1 MSARPVIQGWCPG
14 ALRPMLSGDGWVV
27 RVRPR
32 LGRVTQ
38 EQAKGLAALADTHG
52 NGIIDLSSR
61 ANLQLRGVTEAS
73 HPALIEGLRT
83 LGLVDDSVE
92 AEARR
97 NITLEPFWTP
107 YCASHAV
114 ARALEDMSI
123 ASEAINLPSKFG
135 TVVDCGHAPVL
146 RSVPADIRVE
156 RTLTGL
162 VVAADGMTTGAPV
175 SVDTAPDAVAELM
188 RWFLEAG
195 GSVDGRGRMRS
206 LLARGARPPARFST
220 CALTEAQ
227 APTQVPGI
235 GPQGVLVGLA
245 FGQIRAGDLA
255 ALAALGPLR
264 MTPWRMVLIEG
275 AVAMPS
281 LVGLVTNPSDPLRRV
296 VACTGAPGCLQA
308 LQPTRHLARQLA
320 PHVPEGMLLHVSGCA
335 KGCAH
340 PGIADM
346 VLVATG
352 TGFDLIRN
360 GKADAPAILR
370 NLTASQLETSPELL
384 HGSR

>member
-1 MSARPVIQGWCPG
+1 MSAAPVIQGWCPG
-14 ALRPMLSGDGWVV
+14 ALRPMPSGDGWVV

-38 EQAKGLAALADTHG
+38 AQALGLAALAETHG
-52 NGIIDLSSR
+52 NGIMDLSSR

-73 HPALIEGLRT
+73 HPALVDGLRA
-83 LGLVDDSVE
+83 LGLVDGSVE

-107 YCASHAV
+107 GSASHQV
-114 ARALEDMSI
+114 ARVLEDMSI

-135 TVVDCGHAPVL
+135 TVVDCGAVPVL

-156 RTLTGL
+156 RALTGL
-162 VVAADGMTTGAPV
+162 VVAADGMKTGAPV
-175 SVDTAPDAVAELM
+175 SVDTASEAVAELM
-188 RWFLEAG
+188 RWFLEVG
-195 GSVDGRGRMRS
+195 GSVGGRGRMRA
-206 LLARGARPPARFST
+206 LLDRGARPPARFAT
-220 CALTEAQ
+220 TARLEMQ
-227 APTQVPGI
+227 APAPGPGI
-235 GPQGVLVGLA
+235 GPQGAMVGLA

-255 ALAALGPLR
+255 ALAAIGPLR
-264 MTPWRMVLIEG
+264 TTPWRMLLIEG

-281 LVGLVTNPSDPLRRV
+281 LAGLVTTPSDPLRRV

-308 LQPTRHLARQLA
+308 LQPTRDLARHLAPSL
-320 PHVPEGMLLHVSGCA
+320 PEGMLLHVSGCA

-340 PGIADM
+340 PAVADM
-346 VLVATG
+346 VLVATEA
-352 TGFDLIRN
+352 GFDLIRN

-370 NLTASQLETSPELL
+370 GLTAPQLETSPELL